1 MPTNKQKCHRSCQ
14 CGWSNVTTYQGLRT
28 HQGKA
33 KCGGY
38 GEARAFTPST
48 FLTTTSQTWTAH
60 NFLTAPSVV
69 RKQRVEPASL
79 RHLQQTYGI
88 LGISLQDEPQQGT
101 LSSDWTRRDRGQWPM
116 GKETSATTAQPLRSV
131 LELRR
136 EIYSEERPQG
146 PDPTAALKAQTSDE
160 LEILK
165 KENEHFR
172 TRCTELAEAYQQKY
186 IQLEEAYQQK
196 AIEMEKA
203 YQQKAIGLEESYKQ
217 KYTELEE
224 KYQQKQED
232 SRITEQKIEKQ
243 QQDYKELRA
252 RMASSIADEIQQN
265 LKLLND
271 PCRQSELVSKY
282 EELRLKRLPRI
293 ISSQQFQSDE
303 ARKRIASLVK
313 NTFEKASK
321 DMEAKTDGLY
331 GIFSDDGAEDNK
343 DTMISNYIKE
353 AIRNLQMALLCKDN
367 SYYKEIIT
375 ILIREEPAMLTPFIA
390 QWYKISCLMCLH
402 NPPLVPS
409 WDTRGTAADPDM
421 KIFPPVGVMSS
432 EKTKDNNV

>member
-172 TRCTELAEAYQQKY
+172 TRCTELAEAYQQKGFELESYKQKY

-313 NTFEKASK
+313 
-321 DMEAKTDGLY
+321 
-331 GIFSDDGAEDNK
+331 
-343 DTMISNYIKE
+343 MISNYIKE